1 MKWRNGKTAYL
12 VLAAALAVTI
22 AVTSQL
28 SSPLRSRAGSLH
40 ALPEDTSTPAEV
52 IPEPMPIT
60 ADQIDGGT
68 GSVKQSASG
77 PVSDLPWDGDG
88 KFAQAQQSNNAKVLM
103 AAYRTVLKDPLPGE
117 EYNVHLAA
125 SLLCG
130 TVVKPGEIFSQNQK
144 IGPYTKARGF
154 KEGPTYSGANLIKTT
169 GGGVC
174 KIASTLYNVAVLSNL
189 PVVERRNHS
198 MPVPYVPYGQDAT
211 VAVGVIDLKF
221 RNNQPFPILIWAQGI
236 DNTLYIAFYGEQQPP
251 KVDWHHETLSEV
263 KAPTVTRRNRALP
276 AGAKKLVIEGMNGK
290 AVRSWV
296 TIAQPD
302 GTTIIKKMGV
312 SYYRPFPNVV
322 EVGS

>member
-1 MKWRNGKTAYL
+1 MKRRNGKTAYL
-12 VLAAALAVTI
+12 VVAAALVVAI
-22 AVTSQL
+22 AVTSQF

-40 ALPEDTSTPAEV
+40 ALPEGTPTPADAT
-52 IPEPMPIT
+52 PEPMPIT
-60 ADQIDGGT
+60 AEQIDGGT
-68 GSVKQSASG
+68 GSVKRPASG
-77 PVSDLPWDGDG
+77 PVSDLPWDTDE
-88 KFAQAQQSNNAKVLM
+88 KFAQAKNVTNAKVLM

-125 SLLCG
+125 RILCG
-130 TVVKPGEIFSQNQK
+130 TVVKPGEVFSQNQR

-154 KEGPTYSGANLIKTT
+154 QEGPTYSGANLIKTT

-211 VAVGVIDLKF
+211 VAEGVIDLKF
-221 RNNQPFPILIWAQGI
+221 RNDQSFPILIWAQGI
-236 DNTLYIAFYGEQQPP
+236 DNTLYVAFYGEQAAPQ
-251 KVDWHHETLSEV
+251 VEWHHETLSQV

-276 AGAKKLVIEGMNGK
+276 LGAEKLVVEGMDGK

-296 TIAQPD
+296 TVVQPD
-302 GTTIIKKMGV
+302 GSTSIKKLGV
-312 SYYRPFPNVV
+312 SYYRPFPNIV